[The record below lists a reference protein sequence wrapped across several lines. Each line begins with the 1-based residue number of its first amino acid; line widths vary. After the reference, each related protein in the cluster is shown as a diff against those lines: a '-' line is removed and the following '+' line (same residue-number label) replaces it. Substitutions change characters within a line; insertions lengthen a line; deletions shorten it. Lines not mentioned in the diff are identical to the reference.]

1 MKKKTSKSKKIQK
14 NFQKKSEKQFNFDLD
29 ITDKSLLDFKKTK
42 SISVASK
49 ISDLKSSKIGE
60 LSEVKPIHDNMHKL
74 CLLKMQGKTDKSNMS
89 IPKKINKDI
98 CECLFEKNKS
108 LSIAELEKRVLNR
121 HDTPASECI
130 TILDKYIEKNIGTK
144 SSKSKSSRTSKSSRK
159 TSKQSTRKKTRTYI
173 KK

>member
-1 MKKKTSKSKKIQK
+1 
-14 NFQKKSEKQFNFDLD
+14 
-29 ITDKSLLDFKKTK
+29 
-42 SISVASK
+42 
-49 ISDLKSSKIGE
+49 
-60 LSEVKPIHDNMHKL
+60 
-74 CLLKMQGKTDKSNMS
+74 MQGKTDKSNIS

-144 SSKSKSSRTSKSSRK
+144 SKKNKSSK
-159 TSKQSTRKKTRTYI
+159 TSRASTRKKTRKHI

>member
-1 MKKKTSKSKKIQK
+1 MKKKTSKSKKMQK
-14 NFQKKSEKQFNFDLD
+14 NFQKKSEMQFNLDLD

-42 SISVASK
+42 AISVASK

-74 CLLKMQGKTDKSNMS
+74 CLLKMQGKTDKSNIS

-144 SSKSKSSRTSKSSRK
+144 SSKSKSSRTSRTSK
-159 TSKQSTRKKTRTYI
+159 TSTKKKTRTYI